1 MKLPKRIHPRLP
13 EFDYSSEGDYFLT
26 LCAAKRINL
35 FSQIRKKQDGIDLS
49 ATVELTP
56 LGKMINQYIA
66 SIPNAYP
73 GVQITSYVIMP
84 DHVHM
89 IVRLPRRAES
99 SRPTVPQIVGAF
111 KRLTNRA
118 CGQKLWQTSYYDH
131 VIRNEQDL
139 HTRIEYIETN
149 PLRHLLKQE

>member
-1 MKLPKRIHPRLP
+1 MILPKRIHPRLTG
-13 EFDYSSEGDYFLT
+13 FDYSSEGDYFLT
-26 LCAAKRINL
+26 LCAAKRIDM
-35 FSQIRKKQDGIDLS
+35 FSKILKKQNGIDLS
-49 ATVELTP
+49 AVVELTA
-56 LGKMINQYIA
+56 LGKIIDQYIV

-73 GVQITSYVIMP
+73 GVQITSYIIMP

-99 SRPTVPQIVGAF
+99 SRPTVSQIVGAF

-118 CGQKLWQTSYYDH
+118 CGQILWQASYYDH
-131 VIRNEQDL
+131 IIRNEQDL

-149 PLRHLLKQE
+149 PLRYLLKQE